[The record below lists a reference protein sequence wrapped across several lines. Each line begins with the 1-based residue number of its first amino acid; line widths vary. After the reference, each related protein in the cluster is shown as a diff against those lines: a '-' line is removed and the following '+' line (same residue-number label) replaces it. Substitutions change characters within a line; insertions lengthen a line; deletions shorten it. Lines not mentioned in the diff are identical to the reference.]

1 MPTVLVP
8 SAAKSDLDRHRYG
21 SEPLMV
27 TDLKKMAR
35 YKTYPVHSPVSVHE
49 GKEEKRAWLLQGI
62 SDRVSVSEEIGE
74 GD

>member
-1 MPTVLVP
+1 MPTVFAP

-49 GKEEKRAWLLQGI
+49 GKEEKRAWLLRGI